1 MFFFSRFLLLIYL
14 ILLTGCLNFANNY
27 SSKTAQSRPV
37 EEIGKWLGARL
48 PNTYVKFTVLMILPT
63 HRRELRSMWQK
74 SIFKC

>member
-48 PNTYVKFTVLMILPT
+48 PNTYVNL
-63 HRRELRSMWQK
+63 QY
-74 SIFKC
+74 